1 MYKGLPTNDCEGLIP
16 VSESTHQCEDVFKDE
31 ICKISSF
38 ASRDQDLQLLLMT
51 RSIHSELRL
60 SEMSLLPQKGTS
72 VPLISRPLLQ
82 KNRTQLLYYE
92 FHQYKTPWKSVL
104 SLVI

>member
-1 MYKGLPTNDCEGLIP
+1 MFSKMKYVKSHSL
-16 VSESTHQCEDVFKDE
+16 
-31 ICKISSF
+31 
-38 ASRDQDLQLLLMT
+38 ASRDQDLQLILMT

-60 SEMSLLPQKGTS
+60 SEMLLLPQKGTS

-82 KNRTQLLYYE
+82 KKRTQLLYYE
-92 FHQYKTPWKSVL
+92 FHQYRTPWKSVL